1 MRLGIS
7 YALSYENAEKWVD
20 LHQKCG
26 CRTVA
31 FPLDCTA
38 DEKTIEAYAKAA
50 RDADLTIAEVGVWR
64 NMLSS
69 DPKVREEVFE
79 YTVGQIRMADS
90 IGARCVVNV
99 AGAPYGDRWD
109 GGYRQNF
116 TEETRKLTVATIQKI
131 IDTAK
136 PKKTKFSIEPMPWM
150 IPTGPEEYLRLIDA
164 VDRPEFGVHLDIV
177 NMINCPERYFFSDEF
192 LEHTFELLHGRIL
205 SCHMKDTLLLPD
217 YTFQLRECAPGQG
230 TLNLELYAK
239 LATREDPDMPMIIE
253 HLKTAEDYYESLAYV
268 QKRLGIQ

>member
-1 MRLGIS
+1 M
-7 YALSYENAEKWVD
+7 
-20 LHQKCG
+20 
-26 CRTVA
+26 
-31 FPLDCTA
+31 DCTA

-50 RDADLTIAEVGVWR
+50 RAADLTIAEVGVWR

-79 YTVGQIRMADS
+79 YTVGQIRMADA

-116 TEETRKLTVATIQKI
+116 TEETWKLTVETIQKI

-177 NMINCPERYFFSDEF
+177 NMINCPERYCFTVAS
-192 LEHTFELLHGRIL
+192 
-205 SCHMKDTLLLPD
+205 
-217 YTFQLRECAPGQG
+217 
-230 TLNLELYAK
+230 
-239 LATREDPDMPMIIE
+239 
-253 HLKTAEDYYESLAYV
+253 
-268 QKRLGIQ
+268 